1 VAVAAAR
8 AARATASIDAP
19 VSWALSSLTGI
30 AAGRL
35 SA

>member
-1 VAVAAAR
+1 MAAAR

-19 VSWALSSLTGI
+19 VPRAVSWLTRI
-30 AAGRL
+30 AAGHK